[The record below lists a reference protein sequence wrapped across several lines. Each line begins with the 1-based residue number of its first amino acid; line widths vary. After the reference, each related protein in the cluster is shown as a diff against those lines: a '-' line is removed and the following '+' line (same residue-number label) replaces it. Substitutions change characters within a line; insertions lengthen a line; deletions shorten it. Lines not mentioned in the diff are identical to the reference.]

1 MNKGK
6 YFLVI
11 TPLLTLSL
19 ACNLITLPSVMGEE
33 GVPPA
38 TPLPVEAPPDEE
50 PAPVSDAPAPADAD
64 VAIPAADSPAI
75 MDCSLFDLA
84 QFNTI
89 VGAEFILIIQDQLG
103 SCNYDAGGNY
113 RLLIGGGQPT
123 TSEDAQA
130 IFETTFGIVP
140 GAAWQVYEEGFQLG
154 LAASSITVTGQGVSA
169 SGHATMIVAAG
180 MPSSDLDALQGT
192 LIKLVVEATDQLN
205 RQW

>member
-1 MNKGK
+1 MNTGK
-6 YFLVI
+6 NFLVI
-11 TPLLTLSL
+11 TLLLTLSL
-19 ACNLITLPSVMGEE
+19 ACSLVTLPSVTGEE
-33 GVPPA
+33 DIPPA
-38 TPLPVEAPPDEE
+38 TPLPVGPPTDEE
-50 PAPVSDAPAPADAD
+50 PAPVSDATAPSDAD

-89 VGAEFILIIQDQLG
+89 VGADFTLVTQDQLG

-123 TSEDAQA
+123 TSADAQA
-130 IFETTFGIVP
+130 MFEATFGIVP
-140 GAAWQVYEEGFQLG
+140 GASWQAYDEGFQLG
-154 LAASSITVTGQGVSA
+154 LAASSISVTGQGVSA

-192 LIKLVVEATDQLN
+192 LTKLVVEATDQLN
-205 RQW
+205 QQW